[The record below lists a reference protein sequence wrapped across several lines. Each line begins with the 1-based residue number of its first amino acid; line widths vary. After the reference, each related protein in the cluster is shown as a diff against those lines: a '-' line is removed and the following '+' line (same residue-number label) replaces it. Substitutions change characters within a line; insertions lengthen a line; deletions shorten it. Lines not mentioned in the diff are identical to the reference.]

1 MKCRQE
7 VGSGWIPSLQCLSLQ
22 MLPSLIGL
30 CVVGFE
36 VVGFPVVGI
45 LVDDMP
51 VVGMPV
57 VGMPVV
63 GIGVVVVI
71 EAGAVAAPGG
81 SLQLWLIGQSQFFV
95 TALKVRPV
103 AHWTLK
109 A

>member
-57 VGMPVV
+57 VGM
-63 GIGVVVVI
+63 GVVVVI

-81 SLQLWLIGQSQFFV
+81 SLQLWLIGQSQFLV